1 MLGVPAEVIMTALFV
16 SVVVLLSAFGC
27 ASALRIL
34 EFHRRFALIR
44 TEEMTK
50 IGTFALLIAGILTQG
65 LHPLSL
71 FEAILIIASV
81 PLIVFIAVRLILRR
95 RWEKIEASL
104 PELLGRIALRMKM
117 GASLRTAAEQIAHER
132 ADATQ
137 FGWMALLQNV
147 SFSPQGENSVG
158 PIREQF
164 ANQQI
169 GASNFSSWDVDWRAW
184 PEFFRELVVEF
195 RSLDQ
200 ASRDVLKRVEL
211 LRAHRMRLRHFRRRS
226 RQVSLQ
232 ARVQSRVMLIMFV
245 VLSIFMA
252 SFVGWQELR
261 SVLPIATFLQLLGQL
276 AFFHIERGMK
286 WSA

>member
-1 MLGVPAEVIMTALFV
+1 MLGGLAEVLMNALFV
-16 SVVVLLSAFGC
+16 AVVVLLSAFGC

-34 EFHRRFALIR
+34 EFHRRFALIH
-44 TEEMTK
+44 TKEMTK
-50 IGTFALLIAGILTQG
+50 IGTLALLIAGLLTHG

-71 FEAILIIASV
+71 FEAILIIASL
-81 PLIVFIAVRLILRR
+81 PLVAFIAVRLILRR

-117 GASLRTAAEQIAHER
+117 GASFRTAVEQIAHER
-132 ADATQ
+132 ADPTQ
-137 FGWMALLQNV
+137 FGWLALLQNV
-147 SFSPQGENSVG
+147 SFSPQNQNSVDQIG
-158 PIREQF
+158 DLI
-164 ANQQI
+164 I
-169 GASNFSSWDVDWRAW
+169 GASNFARWDADWRAW
-184 PEFFRELVVEF
+184 PAFFRELVGEF

-226 RQVSLQ
+226 RQVSMQ

-245 VLSIFMA
+245 ALSIFMA

-286 WSA
+286 WTA

>member
-1 MLGVPAEVIMTALFV
+1 MTALFV
-16 SVVVLLSAFGC
+16 AVVALLSAFGC

-34 EFHRRFALIR
+34 EFHCRFALIR
-44 TEEMTK
+44 TNEMTK
-50 IGTFALLIAGILTQG
+50 IGTFALLIAGLLTHG

-71 FEAILIIASV
+71 FEAILIIASL
-81 PLIVFIAVRLILRR
+81 PLVTFIAVRLILLR

-117 GASLRTAAEQIAHER
+117 GASFRSAVEQIAHER

-137 FGWMALLQNV
+137 FGWLALLQNV
-147 SFSPQGENSVG
+147 SFSPQNENSVD
-158 PIREQF
+158 
-164 ANQQI
+164 QI
-169 GASNFSSWDVDWRAW
+169 GDQLARPSIDRPIDTSKFSHGDADWRAW
-184 PEFFRELVVEF
+184 PEFFRDLVVEF

-245 VLSIFMA
+245 GLSLFMA